1 MSEYINNKR
10 QKVDQ
15 LKSLILE
22 LHKGKSTEEVKSK
35 LKTLMGEVPYGDV
48 VTAEDE
54 LIAEGLPQEEV
65 LKFCDIHTEALRGQI
80 DTSTEKD
87 FPAGHPVHSFKK
99 ENRELENEIIIIKN
113 IFDEISESDDDKDV
127 SNLFEKIR
135 IHFNALMDVEKHYQ
149 RKENLLFPFLEKYKI
164 TGPPM
169 VMWGKHDQ
177 TRTLLKTSIEVLS
190 ATGNVTAGEAKIAI
204 EISIKPSI
212 NALEEMIYK
221 EEKILFPMCLD
232 TLTEADWYEIYI
244 QSDEIGFCLYEPKDK
259 WTTEGKNEN
268 DVYNVETGKVQLP
281 SGSFTFQELTAV
293 FNTLPVD
300 LTFVDNEDTV
310 RFFTQ
315 GKERIFQR
323 NKTIIG
329 RKVQFCHPPSSVH
342 VVEQILND
350 FKSGKQ
356 ESAAFWINMH
366 GKFIHI
372 AYYAVR
378 GEEKEYLG
386 TLEVSQDITG
396 LRALEGERRILE
408 YDNN

>member
-22 LHKGKSTEEVKSK
+22 LHKGKSTEEVKLK

-48 VTAEDE
+48 VTAEEE

-65 LKFCDIHTEALRGQI
+65 LKFCDIHTDALRGQI

-87 FPAGHPVHSFKK
+87 VPAGHPVHSFKK

-113 IFDEISESDDDKDV
+113 IVDEISESDDDKDV

-135 IHFNALMDVEKHYQ
+135 IRFNALMDVEKHYQ

-177 TRTLLKTSIEVLS
+177 TRALLKTSIEVLS

-378 GEEKEYLG
+378 SEEKEYLG

-396 LRALEGERRILE
+396 LRALKGERRILE

>member
-22 LHKGKSTEEVKSK
+22 IHNGKSTEEVREK

-48 VTAEDE
+48 VTAEEE

-65 LKFCDIHTEALRGQI
+65 LKFCDLHTDALKGHI
-80 DTSTEKD
+80 DTTTEKTVPD
-87 FPAGHPVHSFKK
+87 GHPVHIFKQ
-99 ENRELENEIIIIKN
+99 ENRALMNEIVILKD
-113 IFDEISESDDDKDV
+113 IFKEISESDEDKDV
-127 SNLFEKIR
+127 TVLYEKIR
-135 IHFNALMDVEKHYQ
+135 IRFNSLMDIEKHYQ
-149 RKENLLFPFLEKYKI
+149 RKENLLFPFLEKYNI

-177 TRTLLKTSIEVLS
+177 VRALLKKAFEVLS
-190 ATGNVTAGEAKIAI
+190 INGKVNAGEINVIIELSLIPVLNAI
-204 EISIKPSI
+204 E
-212 NALEEMIYK
+212 EMMYK

-232 TLTEADWYEIYI
+232 TLTESDWYDIYL
-244 QSDEIGFCLYEPKDK
+244 QSDEIGFCLYEPKEK
-259 WTTEGKNEN
+259 WTPDGKLNT
-268 DVYNVETGKVQLP
+268 DVYKVDTGKVQLP
-281 SGSFTFQELTAV
+281 SGSFTFEELTAL

-300 LTFVDNEDTV
+300 LTFVDSEDKV

-342 VVEQILND
+342 IVEQILND
-350 FKSGKQ
+350 FRSGKQ
-356 ESAAFWINMH
+356 ESASFWINLH

-378 GEEKEYLG
+378 SEQNQYLG
-386 TLEVSQDITG
+386 TIEVSQDITG
-396 LRALEGERRILE
+396 FRALEGERRILE